1 MSLVSQCRHHAA
13 IPLAA
18 LWIACAAVA
27 QEKKLEITMIFQ
39 TEEGFGFF
47 NPVKKGAEDA
57 AAMTSA
63 HVDFQYAAG
72 AGLVGQA

>member
-39 TEEGFGFF
+39 TEEGFCFF
-47 NPVKKGAEDA
+47 NPLMATKIPPPVATSNSPTPLA
-57 AAMTSA
+57 A
-63 HVDFQYAAG
+63 
-72 AGLVGQA
+72 